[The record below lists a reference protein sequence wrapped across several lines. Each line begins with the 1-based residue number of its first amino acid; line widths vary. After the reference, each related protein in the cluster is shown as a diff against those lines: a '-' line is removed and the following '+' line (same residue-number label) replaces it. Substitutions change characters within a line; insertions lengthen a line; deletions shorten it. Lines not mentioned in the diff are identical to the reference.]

1 MLTTEW
7 FESSYMKLHND
18 KCHLLLSGSKYEV
31 MWVNIGQRQIWESKE
46 QNLLCIIID
55 RDLKFDEYV
64 LIQCK
69 KARKKLCALGK
80 VCKFLKLECRRSLMK
95 AFIESQFAHC
105 PLAWMFCSR
114 SSNNRIIHLHVR
126 AITIVYNGHSSKFE
140 DLLVKD
146 NSVSINHMNIRLLA
160 IELCKAKNNLSSQL
174 MLKLFQ
180 RREVNYNS
188 RS

>member
-69 KARKKLCALGK
+69 KARKKPCAFGK
-80 VCKFLKLECRRSLMK
+80 VCIFLKLECRRSLMK

-114 SSNNRIIHLHVR
+114 SSNNRLHVR